1 MNPRTFVVTG
11 ASRGIGRALS
21 VALAKQG
28 ARVVLLSR
36 PSPALD
42 EALALVQAHSPNSVS
57 VPCDLAETASIELAV
72 SSVIAHAPTIHG
84 LVHNAGDIAPVVPMQ
99 RADGGAWSRSI
110 QVNLIGVQVLTQGLW
125 PAFEGGHRVRVTTIS
140 SGASLRPV
148 PSWSAYCVSK
158 AGQDMWARCLAEEG
172 KKDNISAISIAPG
185 IVDTGMQRD
194 IRAAEAD
201 DFPLLDTFVGYHTT
215 GQLTRAEDVA
225 NQLLNLV
232 MNHGMEQS
240 GQRFDVRDL

>member
-1 MNPRTFVVTG
+1 
-11 ASRGIGRALS
+11 
-21 VALAKQG
+21 
-28 ARVVLLSR
+28 
-36 PSPALD
+36 
-42 EALALVQAHSPNSVS
+42 
-57 VPCDLAETASIELAV
+57 
-72 SSVIAHAPTIHG
+72 
-84 LVHNAGDIAPVVPMQ
+84 
-99 RADGGAWSRSI
+99 
-110 QVNLIGVQVLTQGLW
+110 
-125 PAFEGGHRVRVTTIS
+125 
-140 SGASLRPV
+140 
-148 PSWSAYCVSK
+148 
-158 AGQDMWARCLAEEG
+158 MWARCLAEEG

-240 GQRFDVRDL
+240 GQRFDVREL